1 MSEQRD
7 LEKLLKV
14 KYANMTGLDKETQ
27 MLFKQL
33 EWGIN
38 LGSNTMYLTYEIDT
52 DQLYS
57 VMTRFDNFIQYN
69 DGKNDVN
76 LVISS
81 YGGDVYAMLGT
92 IDYFNSL
99 PVKVNTHCVG
109 ACMSAAAVIL
119 ACGTGKRTMTENS
132 TVMVHEGSAFEV
144 GKTSD
149 VIKGADHMKKLQTN
163 INRILGNV
171 TKKTQEFWEDVS
183 KQDTYLT
190 SEECLE
196 YGIVDK
202 IT

>member
-1 MSEQRD
+1 MGEQRD
-7 LEKLLKV
+7 LERLLKV
-14 KYANMTGLDKETQ
+14 NYANMHGLDKKTQ
-27 MLFKQL
+27 ILFKQL

-38 LGSNTMYLTYEIDT
+38 LSTNTMYLTYEIDT

-57 VMTRFDNFIQYN
+57 VMTRFDNFIHYS
-69 DGKNDVN
+69 DGKKDVN

-92 IDYFNSL
+92 IDYFKSL
-99 PVKVNTHCVG
+99 PVKVNTHCIG

-149 VIKGADHMKKLQTN
+149 VIKGADHMKRLQIN
-163 INRILGNV
+163 INRILGDV
-171 TKKTQEFWEDVS
+171 TKKTQKFWEDIS
-183 KQDTYLT
+183 HQDTYLT
-190 SEECLE
+190 SEECLD
-196 YGIVDK
+196 YGIVDE
-202 IT
+202 IV

>member
-1 MSEQRD
+1 MTDR
-7 LEKLLKV
+7 LLKV
-14 KYANMTGLDKETQ
+14 DYANMNGLDDKTQ
-27 MLFKQL
+27 ILFKQL

-38 LGSNTMYLTYEIDT
+38 LNSNTMYLTYEIDT
-52 DQLYS
+52 DQLYA
-57 VMTRFDNFIQYN
+57 VTTRFDNFIQYN
-69 DGKNDVN
+69 KDKDIN

-99 PVKVNTHCVG
+99 PVKVNTHCLG

-119 ACGTGKRTMTENS
+119 ACGTGKRTMSENS
-132 TVMVHEGSAFEV
+132 TVMVHEGSAFEA

-149 VIKGADHMKKLQTN
+149 VLKGADHLKKLQSN
-163 INRILGNV
+163 INRILGEV
-171 TKKTQEFWEDVS
+171 TKKDQKFWEEVS

-190 SEECLE
+190 SEQCLE
-196 YGIVDK
+196 YGIVDE

>member
-1 MSEQRD
+1 MLEREV
-7 LEKLLKV
+7 EKLLKV
-14 KYANMTGLDKETQ
+14 HSADMQGLDKKTQ

-38 LGSNTMYLTYEIDT
+38 LGSNTMYLTYEIDA

-57 VMTRFDNFIQYN
+57 VMTRFDNFIQYD
-69 DGKNDVN
+69 DGKKDVN

-99 PVKVNTHCVG
+99 PVKVNTHCIG

-132 TVMVHEGSAFEV
+132 TVMVHEGSAFEM

-149 VIKGADHMKKLQTN
+149 VLKGADHLKKLQTN
-163 INRILGNV
+163 INRILGDV
-171 TKKTQEFWEDVS
+171 TNKSQEFWEDVS

-196 YGIVDK
+196 YGIVDE

>member
-7 LEKLLKV
+7 LERLLKV
-14 KYANMTGLDKETQ
+14 HYADMPGLDKETQ

-38 LGSNTMYLTYEIDT
+38 LGTSTMYLTYEIDT

-57 VMTRFDNFIQYN
+57 VMTRFDNFIQYTK
-69 DGKNDVN
+69 GKKDVT

-99 PVKVNTHCVG
+99 PVKVNTHCIG

-119 ACGTGKRTMTENS
+119 ACGTGKRTMSENS

-163 INRILGNV
+163 INRILGDV
-171 TKKTQEFWEDVS
+171 TKKTQGFWEEVS

-190 SEECLE
+190 SKECLE

>member
-1 MSEQRD
+1 MVDR
-7 LEKLLKV
+7 LLKV
-14 KYANMTGLDKETQ
+14 DYANMNGLDDKTQ
-27 MLFKQL
+27 ILFKQL

-38 LGSNTMYLTYEIDT
+38 LNSNTMYLTYEIDT
-52 DQLYS
+52 DQLYA
-57 VMTRFDNFIQYN
+57 VTTRFDNFIQYN
-69 DGKNDVN
+69 KDKDIN

-99 PVKVNTHCVG
+99 PVKVNTHCLG

-119 ACGTGKRTMTENS
+119 SCGTGKRTMSRNS
-132 TVMVHEGSAFEV
+132 TVMIHEGSAFEV

-149 VIKGADHMKKLQTN
+149 VLKGADHLKKLQSN
-163 INRILGNV
+163 INRILGEV
-171 TKKTQEFWEDVS
+171 TKKDQEFWEEVS

-190 SEECLE
+190 ADECLE
-196 YGIVDK
+196 YGIVDE

>member
-7 LEKLLKV
+7 LQRLLKV
-14 KYANMTGLDKETQ
+14 NYANMDGLDKETQ
-27 MLFKQL
+27 VLFKQL

-38 LGSNTMYLTYEIDT
+38 LGTNTMYLTYEIDT
-52 DQLYS
+52 DQFYS
-57 VMTRFDNFIQYN
+57 VMTRFDNFIQYT
-69 DGKNDVN
+69 KAKRDVN

-81 YGGDVYAMLGT
+81 YGGVVYSMLGT

-119 ACGTGKRTMTENS
+119 ACGTGKRTMTQNS
-132 TVMVHEGSAFEV
+132 TVMVHEGSAFEA

-149 VIKGADHMKKLQTN
+149 VLKGADHLKKLQTN
-163 INRILGNV
+163 INRILGKV
-171 TKKTQEFWEDVS
+171 TNKTQEFWEEVS

-190 SEECLE
+190 SEQCLE
-196 YGIVDK
+196 YGIVDE

>member
-1 MSEQRD
+1 MLEREV
-7 LEKLLKV
+7 EKLLKV
-14 KYANMTGLDKETQ
+14 HYADMPGLDTETQ

-57 VMTRFDNFIQYN
+57 VMSRFDNFVQHSKDRDI
-69 DGKNDVN
+69 N

-99 PVKVNTHCVG
+99 PVKVNTHCIG

-119 ACGTGKRTMTENS
+119 ACGTGKRTMSRNS
-132 TVMVHEGSAFEV
+132 TVMVHEGSAFEM

-149 VIKGADHMKKLQTN
+149 VLKGADHLKKLQTN

-190 SEECLE
+190 AEECLE
-196 YGIVDK
+196 YGIVDEIK
-202 IT
+202 

>member
-1 MSEQRD
+1 MGQISVDYADMKSLDERT
-7 LEKLLKV
+7 EK
-14 KYANMTGLDKETQ
+14 
-27 MLFKQL
+27 LFKQM
-33 EWGIN
+33 EWGLN
-38 LGSNTMYLTYEIDT
+38 LKTNTMYLTYEIDS

-69 DGKNDVN
+69 EGKDIN

-81 YGGDVYAMLGT
+81 YGGDVYSMLGT
-92 IDYFNSL
+92 IDYFKTL

-119 ACGTGKRTMTENS
+119 ACGTGERTMTENS
-132 TVMVHEGSAFEV
+132 TVMVHEGSAFEH

-149 VIKGADHMKKLQTN
+149 VLKGADHLKKLQKN
-163 INRILGNV
+163 INRILSEV
-171 TKKTQEFWEDVS
+171 TNKDIRFWDRVS

-202 IT
+202 II